1 MGAKLTQKM
10 ILKSAAV
17 LCHKDSCT
25 ADGKLYSNNQI
36 WSPEPCRVCLCEM
49 GTVVCEDMVCED
61 IGDCQTAE
69 IPEGECCP
77 VCSVTQTGKTGMKP
91 AHLSWHQW
99 YSPCRVCVCNKGTA
113 MCEDVVCEDLG
124 DCQKTVT
131 PEGECCPVLKKKNQT
146 TKTRLKTCLK
156 YLCTGEGKE
165 ITVVCCSQ
173 ECVRIPGCLS
183 ICLSHFGF
191 FLAAADEKKEE
202 NCNVNGEVYH
212 HNDIW
217 KPEPCHVCV
226 CDNGV
231 TVCDE
236 IQCEVLSNCEK
247 AVTPAGECCP
257 HRCVRPCIV
266 TYELLTPASQ
276 SCTLGPP
283 PFSQFLLIG

>member
-1 MGAKLTQKM
+1 M

-91 AHLSWHQW
+91 AHLSRRQW
-99 YSPCRVCVCNKGTA
+99 YSPCRVCVCNKGTV

-131 PEGECCPVLKKKNQT
+131 PEGECCPVCLTAASTLIPSTDPATGKKS
-146 TKTRLKTCLK
+146 
-156 YLCTGEGKE
+156 
-165 ITVVCCSQ
+165 I
-173 ECVRIPGCLS
+173 LS
-183 ICLSHFGF
+183 ILGV

-202 NCNVNGEVYH
+202 NCKVNGEVYH

-217 KPEPCHVCV
+217 KPEPCRVCV

-257 HRCVRPCIV
+257 VCDNFASASRMIGETDLPFINMLNKMFFRCC
-266 TYELLTPASQ
+266 LFNAGLTLCDFFA
-276 SCTLGPP
+276 
-283 PFSQFLLIG
+283 PF